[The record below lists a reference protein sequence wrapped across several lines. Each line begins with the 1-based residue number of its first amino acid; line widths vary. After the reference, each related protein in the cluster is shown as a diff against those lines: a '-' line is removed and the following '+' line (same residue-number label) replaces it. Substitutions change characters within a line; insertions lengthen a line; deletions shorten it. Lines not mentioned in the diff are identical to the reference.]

1 MRWKQCCIVVLA
13 VVCPAHSRIPSHLAR
28 QLRRSKPQRQQQRA
42 VGQHGPVQALRKHL
56 AHFHF
61 DLGEKWHM
69 LSQKL
74 LADVTAASAAA
85 LSVSPFIAVIDRS
98 IVLSTSRGGSVSAS
112 VMAGLGEMVNPVAFF
127 KQKEVW
133 WVWMLYAGTFLAAN
147 TIATVAEEWR
157 FRDTYPKLI
166 GTTSVN
172 LPGCIWKDEALAKM
186 FGAPAKMVA
195 VGAAATAGATAAE
208 TAAGT
213 AAAAATATAAAAA
226 VAQRMPLLSY
236 ALFTIR
242 DVLSIAASF
251 TLPGELFVNS
261 HKRLAYNSDVMSSSC
276 SNSITSF

>member
-1 MRWKQCCIVVLA
+1 MHWKQCCIAVLA
-13 VVCPAHSRIPSHLAR
+13 VVVCPAHANSSRITTQVVR
-28 QLRRSKPQRQQQRA
+28 QLRRSKPQRQQRGRVEQ
-42 VGQHGPVQALRKHL
+42 GPLQLLKKHV

-61 DLGEKWHM
+61 DLTDRWHG
-69 LSQKL
+69 LSRKL
-74 LADVTAASAAA
+74 IADVTAASVAA

-133 WVWMLYAGTFLAAN
+133 WVWALYAGTFLAAN

-186 FGAPAKMVA
+186 FGATTKMVP
-195 VGAAATAGATAAE
+195 VGAAAAAGAAAAE
-208 TAAGT
+208 TVAGT

-236 ALFTIR
+236 ALFTVR

-251 TLPGELFVNS
+251 TLPGN
-261 HKRLAYNSDVMSSSC
+261 
-276 SNSITSF
+276 

>member
-1 MRWKQCCIVVLA
+1 MHWKQCCIVALA
-13 VVCPAHSRIPSHLAR
+13 VIVCPAHANSRITTQVVR
-28 QLRRSKPQRQQQRA
+28 QLRRSKPQRQQRGR
-42 VGQHGPVQALRKHL
+42 VEHGPLQSLKKHI

-61 DLGEKWHM
+61 DLTDRWHG

-74 LADVTAASAAA
+74 IADVTAASVAA

-133 WVWMLYAGTFLAAN
+133 WVWALYAGTFLAAN

-186 FGAPAKMVA
+186 FGATTKMVP
-195 VGAAATAGATAAE
+195 VGAAAAAGATAAE
-208 TAAGT
+208 TVAGT
-213 AAAAATATAAAAA
+213 AAAAVTATAAAAA

-236 ALFTIR
+236 ALFTVR

-251 TLPGELFVNS
+251 TLPGKPYVDNTLT
-261 HKRLAYNSDVMSSSC
+261 YC
-276 SNSITSF
+276 Y